1 MPWKESRVIEEK
13 IKFIAAWKGGGWLF
27 SDLCKEFGISRKTG
41 YKYLERYE
49 SEGIDGLK
57 DRSKN
62 PKKHPNETPENVVI
76 LIMQMREKHP
86 TWGARKLLWALKG
99 KYPRAKSWPAPS
111 TIGDILKRKGLV
123 RKIRRRKKTPE
134 SLFPF
139 SDVKSPNDV

>member
-1 MPWKESRVIEEK
+1 M
-13 IKFIAAWKGGGWLF
+13 
-27 SDLCKEFGISRKTG
+27 
-41 YKYLERYE
+41 
-49 SEGIDGLK
+49 
-57 DRSKN
+57 
-62 PKKHPNETPENVVI
+62 

-134 SLFPF
+134 SFFPF
-139 SDVKSPNDV
+139 SDVKSPIDDHRCIQSISFRLRNSSQSKYRKRYYGFYKAIY

>member
-1 MPWKESRVIEEK
+1 MRGKAWGCFATFVHSLVYQT
-13 IKFIAAWKGGGWLF
+13 IAAWKGGGWLF
-27 SDLCKEFGISRKTG
+27 SDLCKEFGINRKTG

-76 LIMQMREKHP
+76 LI
-86 TWGARKLLWALKG
+86 
-99 KYPRAKSWPAPS
+99 
-111 TIGDILKRKGLV
+111 I
-123 RKIRRRKKTPE
+123 RKKTPE

-139 SDVKSPNDV
+139 SDVKSPNEV